1 MSLLQRYHSRNL
13 GLSQIIF
20 PFLLGFLS
28 ISMQILLLREFLVQ
42 FYGNEV
48 IYGFVLGFWLLWGS
62 IGSLLASKF
71 RLQKKHVP
79 LLFEITIFLSIFVFI
94 GLRFIRFFWGKPFG
108 ESLGVGSSFLTAFGC
123 CFLLSFPFGLLFF
136 LNVLFLGGDL
146 TRVYL
151 LESLGACLAGL
162 TVDLGLIPLFTCWQS
177 LAILGIFCLF
187 LLSLFSSNKINLFV
201 LASITIALIMLIV
214 FDFQAQ
220 KIAVRPF
227 PLIKSHDSPFGRWQI
242 IKIDE
247 QITLYQDGLATA
259 SIPDPAEAEEITHFA
274 LLQRPESKKVLLV
287 GGGFSGAIEEVLR
300 YPLTTLDY
308 VEIDPDIIPLIRGLL
323 SPEKGVFFESPRLRI
338 HHLDGR
344 TFLQKTK
351 EFFDVVI
358 IAVPEPATAQL
369 NRFYSREFY
378 SLIKNHL
385 SPDGVVSL
393 RVSSAEN
400 YQSLSLTRYLKNIYS
415 TFSSVFSNVEIIPGD
430 TNIFLASDG
439 QLTIDPEF
447 FVTNLKKYQIETR
460 IIRSQILSA
469 RLSPMRVE
477 KLKSRISS
485 SISSLNSDLQPKGYL
500 YFLIYWAS
508 QFGLT
513 EAKILEFFT
522 QIPQII
528 LILLPLLLILAI
540 FLPVFS
546 FKGKA
551 ALPGLPLIVLGFTS
565 LMAEV
570 LILLWFQIRF
580 GYIYEKIALLIAC
593 FMFGLFAGALISQK
607 FSSTETKTILADQAL
622 IIAILV
628 FLLILLPVKI
638 ASFVPY
644 LFLFLLGTA
653 GGHLF
658 VISNQPM
665 IREGQSY
672 GLGYGLDLAGSFLGA
687 ILGPLLFFPLLG
699 LPKSIISLLILN
711 LGCLLFLFFCP
722 SGRNFKGRFP
732 TR

>member
-1 MSLLQRYHSRNL
+1 MSLLQRSHSRNL

-28 ISMQILLLREFLVQ
+28 ISLQILLLREFLVQ

-62 IGSLLASKF
+62 MGSLLASRF
-71 RLQKKHVP
+71 RLQKKHIP
-79 LLFEITIFLSIFVFI
+79 HLFKITIFLSVFVFFC
-94 GLRFIRFFWGKPFG
+94 LRFIRFFRGKPFG
-108 ESLGVGSSFLTAFGC
+108 ESLGIGSSFFTAFAC

-136 LNVLFLGGDL
+136 LNVLFLKGNL

-151 LESLGACLAGL
+151 YESLGACLAGL

-177 LAILGIFCLF
+177 LALLGIFSLF
-187 LLSLFSSNKINLFV
+187 LILFFSPSKINLIV
-201 LASITIALIMLIV
+201 LALVTVALLMLIV

-220 KIAVRPF
+220 RIATKPF
-227 PLIKSHDSPFGRWQI
+227 PLIKSHDSPFGRWQVV
-242 IKIDE
+242 KIDE
-247 QITLYQDGLATA
+247 QITLYQDGLAAA

-274 LLQRPESKKVLLV
+274 LLQRPESKKVLLI
-287 GGGFSGAIEEVLR
+287 GGGFSGAMEEVLK
-300 YPLTTLDY
+300 YPLATIDY
-308 VEIDPDIIPLIRGLL
+308 VEIDPDIIPLLKVLL
-323 SPEKGVFFESPRLRI
+323 PPEKRIFFDSPRLKI

-351 EFFDVVI
+351 EVFDVVI
-358 IAVPEPATAQL
+358 VAVPEPATAQL

-378 SLIKNHL
+378 ALIKDHL

-415 TFSSVFSNVEIIPGD
+415 TLSSVFSKVEIIPGD

-439 QLTIDPEF
+439 ELTIDADF
-447 FVTNLKKYQIETR
+447 FITNLKKYQLETT
-460 IIRSQILSA
+460 IIRPQILSA
-469 RLSPMRVE
+469 RLSPWRVE
-477 KLKSRISS
+477 KLKSRV
-485 SISSLNSDLQPKGYL
+485 SSLPSTMNHDLQPKGYF

-508 QFGLT
+508 QFGLS
-513 EAKILEFFT
+513 EANILEFFT
-522 QIPQII
+522 KIPQII
-528 LILLPLLLILAI
+528 LIFLPLLLVLAI
-540 FLPVFS
+540 FLPVFF

-607 FSSTETKTILADQAL
+607 FSSTRTKTLLADQAL
-622 IIAILV
+622 IIVILV
-628 FLLILLPVKI
+628 SLLILLPVKI

-644 LFLFLLGTA
+644 LFLFLLGAA

-687 ILGPLLFFPLLG
+687 ILGPPLFFPLLG
-699 LPKSIISLLILN
+699 LPQSIISLLILN
-711 LGCLLFLFFCP
+711 FSCLFFLFFGLL
-722 SGRNFKGRFP
+722 GRNFK
-732 TR
+732 